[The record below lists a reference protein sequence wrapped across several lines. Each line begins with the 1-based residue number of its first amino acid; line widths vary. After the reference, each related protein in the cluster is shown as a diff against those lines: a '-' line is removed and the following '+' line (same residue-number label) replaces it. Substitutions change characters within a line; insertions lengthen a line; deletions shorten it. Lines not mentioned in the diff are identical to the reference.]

1 MAPILSVIMPV
12 YNAEKTVETAIKSVI
27 AQTRK
32 DIEIVIVNDGSKDSS
47 DEIIERFASMDSRI
61 VYINKKQN
69 GGLSAARNSGFEVIS
84 GEYFTFVDSDDWIE
98 PDSYEKLLANNNSA
112 DVIVSGFY
120 HDTLDDNGNVSVC
133 VEDSTGESCFIE
145 GKQNILTKV
154 AELDRNRLFAF
165 TCNKLYKK
173 SFIDGLGLF
182 FKNQTLI
189 EDYQYNCYVFDKVEK
204 LVLVDG
210 CFYHY
215 NKFSEE
221 ALTQKYLPDYFG
233 IIDKRYTLMRDLFER
248 YNAFDGENRATICTM
263 HIKHVFA
270 GIIKNCSKK
279 SGLSVKEQITV
290 IKKLFK
296 DENCSYAVKYAK
308 SIRKQELLCN
318 LVFSTK
324 LAFLNYCVAKL
335 LHTLQN
341 SKSNIFDKLK

>member
-32 DIEIVIVNDGSKDSS
+32 DIEIVIVNDGSTDSS
-47 DEIIERFASMDSRI
+47 NEIIERFASMDSRV

-69 GGLSAARNSGFEVIS
+69 GGLSAARNSGLEVIS

-112 DVIVSGFY
+112 DVIVSGFF
-120 HDTLDDNGNVSVC
+120 HDTLDDSGNVSVR
-133 VEDSTGESCFIE
+133 VEDATGESCFIE
-145 GKQNILTKV
+145 GKENILSKV

-165 TCNKLYKK
+165 TCNKLYRK
-173 SFIDGLGLF
+173 SFIDGLSLT

-189 EDYQYNCYVFDKVEK
+189 EDYQYNCFVFDKVEK
-204 LVLVDG
+204 LLLIDG

-221 ALTQKYLPDYFG
+221 ALTQKYLPDYFE

-248 YNAFDGENRATICTM
+248 YSVFDGENRATICTM

-270 GIIKNCSKK
+270 GIIKNCSEKAD
-279 SGLSVKEQITV
+279 LSFKEQITV
-290 IKKLFK
+290 IKSLFN
-296 DENCSYAVKYAK
+296 DVNCSNAIKYAK
-308 SIRKQELLCN
+308 GIRKQELLCN
-318 LVFSTK
+318 FIFSTK

-335 LHTLQN
+335 LYALQN